1 MNYQKNL
8 FQDLLQLN
16 FHSFEIYELRD
27 IAEEIAEKNNY
38 KKSEIVKV
46 VRDLNYQWVLMKK
59 ILNLV
64 LNALQ

>member
-1 MNYQKNL
+1 
-8 FQDLLQLN
+8 LN